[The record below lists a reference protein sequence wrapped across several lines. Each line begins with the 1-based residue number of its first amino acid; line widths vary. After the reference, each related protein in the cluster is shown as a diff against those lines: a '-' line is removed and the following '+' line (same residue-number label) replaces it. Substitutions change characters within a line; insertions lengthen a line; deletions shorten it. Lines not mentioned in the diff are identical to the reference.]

1 MMKKLIY
8 FLVLATIFSCNEEII
23 EKPENLIPK
32 DQMVEILYDL
42 AIINGAKKTNPSY
55 LTARKIEAMPFI
67 YERYGIDSLQFVK
80 SDIYYASKPSEYEEI
95 YTILEARL
103 EKEKNEYDEQKTRVS
118 DSIRQVAEEQ
128 RKKLR
133 EQTTKKQ
140 EQDTLP

>member
-1 MMKKLIY
+1 
-8 FLVLATIFSCNEEII
+8 
-23 EKPENLIPK
+23 
-32 DQMVEILYDL
+32 
-42 AIINGAKKTNPSY
+42 
-55 LTARKIEAMPFI
+55 MPFI

-133 EQTTKKQ
+133 EETTKKQ